1 MSHTETDK
9 LTATAI
15 ARVLKARVELT
26 LSRRFYAV
34 LVANVT
40 PVPTSKVSTMAT
52 NGKQHF
58 FNPAFIAEL
67 TQEQLLAVQAH
78 ESEHD
83 ARHHHTRRGSRDP
96 ELWNKA
102 TDYVINAD
110 LKAEGFKLPS
120 WALYDPRFAGLSA
133 EDAYRILELDQQK
146 RDNPHPQPQPE
157 PEDDDG
163 EGESEP
169 EEGEPEDEPE
179 DETGGD
185 AGDEEGD
192 DEGEP
197 GEGEGEGEPDD
208 EANDGQPGEGEGDEG
223 DTFSD
228 EGTWKGKPGDGQ
240 GTAARPD
247 GTGHDGT
254 NRDLSS
260 QDGESADG
268 DESSADLS
276 DVTDPGKMGSVID
289 AADDVADL
297 AEIDDKWER
306 IVRQA
311 ASMAKAVGELPG
323 HVSREVARA
332 NNPSKDWRN
341 ELRDW
346 VDQGN
351 LRIETWNR
359 PNKRFIGRGMIMP
372 GSQRDGVNKIACI
385 VDTSG
390 SVDHIALAA
399 VQNEMQAMLDD
410 DVISELVVV
419 YADTRVTRTD
429 EFRTGDDIEFDP
441 RGGGGT
447 DMRPAFQWIADNV
460 ESPSGIVCF
469 TDLYIGDAGTQPD
482 CPVMWAV
489 HGYPEIVRQLIA
501 NAPWGAPGVDVG
513 QH

>member
-1 MSHTETDK
+1 MSHTDK

-15 ARVLKARVELT
+15 ERVLKARVELT

-40 PVPTSKVSTMAT
+40 PVPTSKVPTMAT

-58 FNPAFIAEL
+58 FNPAFVAEL

-102 TDYVINAD
+102 TDYTINWD
-110 LKAEGFKLPS
+110 LKQEGFKLPS

-133 EDAYRILELDQQK
+133 EDAYRILELDDQK
-146 RDNPHPQPQPE
+146 RDNPQPQPE
-157 PEDDDG
+157 PEDDEDESESEEGEDESESDDG
-163 EGESEP
+163 DGESEP
-169 EEGEPEDEPE
+169 EEGEPETEPE

-185 AGDEEGD
+185 AGDDEGE

-197 GEGEGEGEPDD
+197 AEGEGEGDD
-208 EANDGQPGEGEGDEG
+208 ATDGKPGKGEAEEGDADGEGQ
-223 DTFSD
+223 
-228 EGTWKGKPGDGQ
+228 PGDGQ
-240 GTAARPD
+240 GEPTEGEAEAE
-247 GTGHDGT
+247 GTSGT
-254 NRDLSS
+254 P
-260 QDGESADG
+260 GEAEGTPEPSNTSG
-268 DESSADLS
+268 
-276 DVTDPGKMGSVID
+276 DPGRMGEVLDGSTD
-289 AADDVADL
+289 AAEL
-297 AEIDDKWER
+297 AEEEDRWER
-306 IVRQA
+306 ITRQA
-311 ASMAKAVGELPG
+311 ASMAKAVGQLPG
-323 HVSREVARA
+323 HVSREIERA
-332 NNPSKDWRN
+332 NHPAKDWR
-341 ELRDW
+341 ETLRDW

-359 PNKRFIGRGMIMP
+359 RNRRHIGRGTFLP

-390 SVDHIALAA
+390 SVDDIALAA
-399 VQNEMQAMLDD
+399 VKNEMQAMLDD
-410 DVISELVVV
+410 GVISELVVV

-429 EFRTGDDIEFDP
+429 EYREGDDIALDAP
-441 RGGGGT
+441 GGGGS
-447 DMRPAFQWIADNV
+447 DMKPAFEWVRDNV
-460 ESPSGIVCF
+460 ENPSGIICF
-469 TDLYIGDAGTQPD
+469 TDLYISPVGDEPE

-489 HGYPEIVRQLIA
+489 HGYPETVRSLIA
-501 NAPWGAPGVDVG
+501 SAPWGAPGVDVG